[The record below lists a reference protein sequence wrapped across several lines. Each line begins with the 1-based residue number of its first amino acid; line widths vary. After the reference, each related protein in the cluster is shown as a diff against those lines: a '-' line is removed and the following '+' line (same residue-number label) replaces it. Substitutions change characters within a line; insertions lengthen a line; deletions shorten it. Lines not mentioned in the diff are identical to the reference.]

1 MSVHQTIDDLVHACE
16 QFLKNYYKD
25 EVLHLANRFPNDQK
39 SLYIDWMDLYRFDD
53 DLADDYLQQPEMVR
67 HHLEEALAAYDLPAD
82 IDLSG
87 ANVRVQG
94 LDDSRTVHINQYRP
108 EQIGTKLGVKG
119 QVTQLSEPKPQV
131 DEAAFEC
138 TLCGTITRVPQAGGD
153 EMQEPHEC
161 QGCERQGPFNL
172 DMQQSSFEQ
181 YQVARL
187 EMPPERSTNG
197 QSHIDVRMWDD
208 LAGNVLDGNERL
220 TANGVLSI
228 DDDDLDTRTFDYH
241 LETKGGSFEI
251 EDGGFEDID
260 WEEHLERIKE
270 IGNSD
275 DPIGMLVDSLAPQ
288 LSRDEELEEV
298 MTAIVLQLVGAG
310 RKDLDDGPTF
320 RGDFHIL
327 MLSDPGMGKSE
338 LLGEVEDLSPI
349 GKYVSGKGLSK
360 AGATAAAVADDFG
373 GSEYTLKAG
382 ILVLANNGIACIDEI
397 DKVQPDAVQA
407 MHGALERQRVDVMK
421 AGIESKLPAKTSLLA
436 AGNPKH
442 GRFDQYE
449 PVSEQID
456 LAPSLMSRF
465 DLMFMM
471 SDEPDAERDRDV
483 AEHIVESWD
492 EAAKA
497 EYRGQSEMST
507 ADREIT
513 SEVFKAYIAYA
524 KENIEPVF
532 EDPEVRNRLIDHY
545 VEIRSKGLD
554 EDSPVPVTARK
565 LQAFLR
571 LAEASARARLSD
583 TIEHEDVDRS
593 VQLVMRSLEDVGI
606 DPETGEYDADIVESG
621 TSKSQRDR
629 IKGVLAVIRDVE
641 EEYDDGAPVD
651 VVLERCETIQIDP
664 DKAEHEI
671 EKLRQEGEVYENKT
685 DQLRTT

>member
-1 MSVHQTIDDLVHACE
+1 M
-16 QFLKNYYKD
+16 
-25 EVLHLANRFPNDQK
+25 
-39 SLYIDWMDLYRFDD
+39 
-53 DLADDYLQQPEMVR
+53 
-67 HHLEEALAAYDLPAD
+67 
-82 IDLSG
+82 
-87 ANVRVQG
+87 
-94 LDDSRTVHINQYRP
+94 
-108 EQIGTKLGVKG
+108 
-119 QVTQLSEPKPQV
+119 
-131 DEAAFEC
+131 
-138 TLCGTITRVPQAGGD
+138 
-153 EMQEPHEC
+153 EPHEC

-172 DMQQSSFEQ
+172 NMQESVFQQ

-187 EMPPERSTNG
+187 EMPPERSNNG

-220 TANGVLSI
+220 TANGILSI

-241 LETKGGSFEI
+241 LETQGGSFEI

-260 WEEHLERIKE
+260 WEEHLDEIKE
-270 IGNSD
+270 IAASD

-288 LSRDEELEEV
+288 LSRDAQLEQI
-298 MTAIVLQLVGAG
+298 MTALVLQLVGAG

-327 MLSDPGMGKSE
+327 VLSDPGMGKSE

-382 ILVLANNGIACIDEI
+382 ILVLSNDGIACIDEI

-436 AGNPKH
+436 AGNPKY

-471 SDEPDAERDRDV
+471 SDTPDEERDRDV

-492 EAAKA
+492 DAAKSA
-497 EYRGQSEMST
+497 YRGQSNAET
-507 ADREIT
+507 VEREVPT
-513 SEVFKAYIAYA
+513 EVFQAYIAYA

-532 EDPEVRNRLIDHY
+532 EDPEVRDRLIDHY
-545 VEIRSKGLD
+545 VEIRSKGVD

-571 LAEASARARLSD
+571 IAEASARARLSD

-593 VQLVMRSLEDVGI
+593 VQLVMRSLNDVGI
-606 DPETGEYDADIVESG
+606 DPETGEFDADIVESG
-621 TSKSQRDR
+621 TSNSQRQR
-629 IKGVLAVIRDVE
+629 IKGVKAVISDVE
-641 EEYDDGAPVD
+641 VEYDDGAPID
-651 VVLERCETIQIDP
+651 VVLERCEAIEIDS
-664 DKAEHEI
+664 DKAKSEI
-671 EKLRQEGEVYENKT
+671 EKLKQKGEVYEPST
-685 DQLRTT
+685 DTLRTSS

>member
-1 MSVHQTIDDLVHACE
+1 MSVHQTIDDVLEACE
-16 QFLKNYYKD
+16 QFLKKYYKQ
-25 EVLHLANRFPNDQK
+25 EVLRLANRFPNDQK
-39 SLYIDWMDLYRFDD
+39 SLYVDWADLYKFDAR
-53 DLADDYLQQPEMVR
+53 LADDYLDQPELIR
-67 HHLEEALAAYDLPAD
+67 RHLEQALAQYDLPAD
-82 IDLSG
+82 IDLAG
-87 ANVRVQG
+87 ANVRVQN
-94 LDDSRTVHINQYRP
+94 LEDSRTVHINQYRP
-108 EQIGTKLGVKG
+108 EQIGQKLGIKG

-138 TLCGTITRVPQAGGD
+138 TLCGTINRVPQGGGD
-153 EMQEPHEC
+153 DMQEPHEC
-161 QGCERQGPFNL
+161 QGCERQGPFDINK
-172 DMQQSSFEQ
+172 QQSVFQQ

-187 EMPPERSTNG
+187 EMPPERSNNG

-260 WEEHLERIKE
+260 WEEHLEEIKE
-270 IGNSD
+270 IADSD
-275 DPIGMLVDSLAPQ
+275 DPIGLLVDSLAPQ

-298 MTAIVLQLVGAG
+298 MTGIVLQLVGAG
-310 RKDLDDGPTF
+310 RKDLEDGPTF

-382 ILVLANNGIACIDEI
+382 ILVLANDGIACIDEI

-436 AGNPKH
+436 AGNPKY
-442 GRFDQYE
+442 GRFDRHE
-449 PVSEQID
+449 AISEQID

-471 SDEPDAERDRDV
+471 SDVPDEERDRDV

-492 EAAKA
+492 DAAKSA
-497 EYRGQSEMST
+497 YRGESNTDTVE
-507 ADREIT
+507 REIPT
-513 SEVFKAYIAYA
+513 EIFRAYIAYA
-524 KENIEPVF
+524 KETVKPVF
-532 EDPEVRNRLIDHY
+532 EDMEVRDRLVDHY
-545 VEIRSKGLD
+545 VNIRMKGAD

-571 LAEASARARLSD
+571 IAEASARARLSD
-583 TIEHEDVDRS
+583 TIEHEDIDRS
-593 VQLVMRSLEDVGI
+593 VQLIMRSLNDVGI
-606 DPETGEYDADIVESG
+606 DPETGEFDVDIVEAG
-621 TSKSQRDR
+621 TSNSQRRR
-629 IKGVLAVIRDVE
+629 IKNLKAVIQSVE
-641 EEYDDGAPVD
+641 EEHDDGAP
-651 VVLERCETIQIDP
+651 LEEIYDLAADLGMEQS
-664 DKAEHEI
+664 KAEHEI
-671 EKLRQEGEVYENKT
+671 ENLKQKGEIYENGPDT
-685 DQLRTT
+685 IRTS